1 MCFYKR
7 GANPVPAY
15 AAGMTLPPGPS
26 EPAAVQTIEWVARP
40 TDLLR
45 RSAAQFGEPFTL
57 RTLWADAPMVLVS
70 DPETVKRVY
79 AAPPEALRGGAS
91 STVLEPFAGPSSILL
106 TSGAAHMRQRKLM
119 LPPFHGE
126 RMEAHRATVAALAE
140 AELDRWEPGRPL
152 RTLPRMQDLTLDVI
166 LRVVLGAPDP
176 PLRAA
181 IRAALDMTTS
191 LPRLIALSLAP
202 RGTPPWRGFEHAV
215 ARVDALLRAAIRA
228 RGPAAARAG
237 ADDLVDASQ
246 PSAAVGDPVT
256 GSLPPGVAAGP
267 AVGDPRAGPPA
278 VIDDL
283 IAAGSTEDEL
293 RDQVVTLL
301 AAGHETTAGSL
312 AWALERLARHPRVV
326 AQLRDGGDAYLDAT
340 VKEVLRIRPVLS
352 ITPRKVVEPFAVGDW
367 TLPPGV
373 HVTPCLYLAHRRPE
387 LWPDPTAFRPERFL
401 DGAPAPYSWLPFGGG
416 VRRCV
421 GAAFATME
429 LHEVLRAVVRRFD
442 LRPDRPDGERMRR
455 RGVTLAPSRGG
466 RVVPLASGEK
476 R

>member
-1 MCFYKR
+1 MR
-7 GANPVPAY
+7 
-15 AAGMTLPPGPS
+15 LPPGPAT
-26 EPAAVQTIEWVARP
+26 PAAAQTIEWIARP

-45 RSAAQFGEPFTL
+45 RSAARYGEPFTL

-79 AAPPEALRGGAS
+79 AAPPETLRGGAS

-106 TSGAAHMRQRKLM
+106 TSGAPHMRQRKLM

-140 AELDRWEPGRPL
+140 AELERWEPGRAL
-152 RTLPRMQDLTLDVI
+152 RTLPRMQELTLDVI

-176 PLRAA
+176 QLRAA

-191 LPRLIALSLAP
+191 LPRLAALSLAP
-202 RGTPPWRGFEHAV
+202 RGSPPWRPFEHAV

-228 RGPAAARAG
+228 RRAAAG
-237 ADDLVDASQ
+237 LV
-246 PSAAVGDPVT
+246 
-256 GSLPPGVAAGP
+256 AGP
-267 AVGDPRAGPPA
+267 HPPA

-283 IAAGSTEDEL
+283 VAAGASEDEL

-312 AWALERLARHPRVV
+312 AWALERLARHPRVAV
-326 AQLRDGGDAYLDAT
+326 RLRGGGDDYLDAT

-352 ITPRKVVEPFAVGDW
+352 ITPRKVVEPFAAGEW

-387 LWPDPTAFRPERFL
+387 LWPEPTAFRPERFL

-416 VRRCV
+416 VRRCA

-442 LRPDRPDGERMRR
+442 LRPDRPEGERMRR
-455 RGVTLAPSRGG
+455 RGVTLTPARGG
-466 RVVPLASGEK
+466 RIVPLAWDGT

>member
-1 MCFYKR
+1 MR
-7 GANPVPAY
+7 
-15 AAGMTLPPGPS
+15 LPPGPS
-26 EPAAVQTIEWVARP
+26 TPAPVQTIEWVARP
-40 TDLLR
+40 TTLLR
-45 RSAAQFGEPFTL
+45 RSAARYGEPFTL

-70 DPETVKRVY
+70 DPDTVKRVY
-79 AAPPEALRGGAS
+79 AAPPDSLRGGAS

-106 TSGAAHMRQRKLM
+106 TSGKAHMRQRKLM

-140 AELDRWEPGRPL
+140 AELERWEHGRPL
-152 RTLPRMQDLTLDVI
+152 RTLPRMRELTLDVI

-176 PLRAA
+176 QLRAA

-191 LPRLIALSLAP
+191 LTRLVALSLAP
-202 RGTPPWRGFEHAV
+202 RGSPPWLPFEHAV

-228 RGPAAARAG
+228 RRAPGDRPAGDLG
-237 ADDLVDASQ
+237 ADDRR
-246 PSAAVGDPVT
+246 SAAQAHG
-256 GSLPPGVAAGP
+256 LAAGS
-267 AVGDPRAGPPA
+267 RPPA

-301 AAGHETTAGSL
+301 AAGHETTAGAL
-312 AWALERLARHPRVV
+312 AWALERLARHPRV
-326 AQLRDGGDAYLDAT
+326 AARLRDGDGAYLDAT

-352 ITPRKVVEPFAVGDW
+352 VTPRKVVEPFETGGW

-387 LWPDPTAFRPERFL
+387 LWADPTAFRPERFL

-429 LHEVLRAVVRRFD
+429 LHEVLRAVARRFE
-442 LRPDRPDGERMRR
+442 LRPDRPQGERMVRH
-455 RGVTLAPSRGG
+455 GVTLAPSRGG
-466 RVVPLASGEK
+466 RVVPLAFAGRPVPADEVGWVRSWLGTSPG
-476 R
+476 RP

>member
-1 MCFYKR
+1 M
-7 GANPVPAY
+7 
-15 AAGMTLPPGPS
+15 LPPGPAA
-26 EPAAVQTIEWVARP
+26 PAAVQTIEWIARP

-45 RSAAQFGEPFTL
+45 RSAARYGEPFTL

-70 DPETVKRVY
+70 NPATIKRVY
-79 AAPPEALRGGAS
+79 AAPPDALRGGAS
-91 STVLEPFAGPSSILL
+91 STVLEPFAGSSSILL
-106 TSGAAHMRQRKLM
+106 TSGEEHMRQRKLM
-119 LPPFHGE
+119 LPPFHGA
-126 RMEAHRATVAALAE
+126 RMEAQRATVAALAD
-140 AELDRWEPGRPL
+140 AELDRWHPGRPL
-152 RTLPRMQDLTLDVI
+152 RTLPRMQELTLDVI

-176 PLRAA
+176 RLRAA

-191 LPRLIALSLAP
+191 LPRLVALSLAP
-202 RGTPPWRGFEHAV
+202 RGSAPWMPFERAV
-215 ARVDALLRAAIRA
+215 ARVDALLRETLRA
-228 RGPAAARAG
+228 RDVG
-237 ADDLVDASQ
+237 
-246 PSAAVGDPVT
+246 PSAQ
-256 GSLPPGVAAGP
+256 AAGD
-267 AVGDPRAGPPA
+267 GDPPA
-278 VIDDL
+278 VIDEL

-312 AWALERLARHPRVV
+312 AWALERLARHPDVV
-326 AQLRDGGDAYLDAT
+326 ERLRDGDDAYLDAT
-340 VKEVLRIRPVLS
+340 VKEVLRLRPVLS
-352 ITPRKVVEPFAVGDW
+352 ITPRKVVAPFRVGEW

-387 LWPDPTAFRPERFL
+387 LWPEPTAFRPERFL

-442 LRPDRPDGERMRR
+442 LRPDRPAGERMRR

-466 RVVPLASGEK
+466 RVVPLASGAA

>member
-1 MCFYKR
+1 MQ
-7 GANPVPAY
+7 
-15 AAGMTLPPGPS
+15 LPPGPAA
-26 EPAAVQTIEWVARP
+26 PAAAQTIEWVARP

-45 RSAAQFGEPFTL
+45 RSAARYGEPFTL

-70 DPETVKRVY
+70 DPETIRRVY

-126 RMEAHRATVAALAE
+126 RMEAHRSAVAALAH
-140 AELDRWEPGRPL
+140 AELDRWPAGRPL
-152 RTLPRMQDLTLDVI
+152 RTLPRMQELTLDVI

-176 PLRAA
+176 RLRAA

-202 RGTPPWRGFEHAV
+202 RGSPPWRPFERAV

-228 RGPAAARAG
+228 RGEGGGRSAARGG
-237 ADDLVDASQ
+237 ASG
-246 PSAAVGDPVT
+246 SAARGGGD
-256 GSLPPGVAAGP
+256 
-267 AVGDPRAGPPA
+267 GPPA
-278 VIDDL
+278 VVDEL
-283 IAAGSTEDEL
+283 IAAGASEDEL

-312 AWALERLARHPRVV
+312 AWALERLARHPHVV
-326 AQLRDGGDAYLDAT
+326 ARLRDGDAAYLDAT
-340 VKEVLRIRPVLS
+340 VKEVLRLRPVLS
-352 ITPRKVVEPFAVGDW
+352 VTPRKVVEPFAVAGW

-387 LWPDPTAFRPERFL
+387 LWPEPTAFRPERFL
-401 DGAPAPYSWLPFGGG
+401 EGAPAPYSWLPFGGG
-416 VRRCV
+416 VRRCA

-442 LRPDRPDGERMRR
+442 LAPDRPDGERMRR
-455 RGVTLAPSRGG
+455 RGVTLTPSRGG
-466 RVVPLASGEK
+466 RVVPLRS
-476 R
+476 RVTP

>member
-45 RSAAQFGEPFTL
+45 RSAARFGEPFTL

-70 DPETVKRVY
+70 DPDTVKRVY

-140 AELDRWEPGRPL
+140 AELGRWRPGRPL
-152 RTLPRMQDLTLDVI
+152 RTLPRMQELTLDVI

-215 ARVDALLRAAIRA
+215 ARVDALLRAAIRTRVA
-228 RGPAAARAG
+228 GSGAPAA
-237 ADDLVDASQ
+237 
-246 PSAAVGDPVT
+246 T
-256 GSLPPGVAAGP
+256 GSA
-267 AVGDPRAGPPA
+267 GDPRPGPPA

-283 IAAGSTEDEL
+283 IAAGSSEDEL

-312 AWALERLARHPRVV
+312 AWALERLARHPHVV
-326 AQLRDGGDAYLDAT
+326 ARLRDGDDAYLDAT

-416 VRRCV
+416 VRRCA

-466 RVVPLASGEK
+466 RVVPLASGAE

>member
-15 AAGMTLPPGPS
+15 AAVMRLPPGPAT
-26 EPAAVQTIEWVARP
+26 PAAVQTIEWVARP

-45 RSAAQFGEPFTL
+45 RSAARFGEPFTL

-70 DPETVKRVY
+70 DPEAVKRIY

-106 TSGAAHMRQRKLM
+106 TSGEAHMRQRKLM

-140 AELDRWEPGRPL
+140 AELARWQPGRPL
-152 RTLPRMQDLTLDVI
+152 RTLPRMQELTLDVI
-166 LRVVLGAPDP
+166 LRVVLGAPDSQ
-176 PLRAA
+176 LRAA
-181 IRAALDMTTS
+181 IRDALDMTTS

-202 RGTPPWRGFEHAV
+202 RGTPPWRPFEHAV

-228 RGPAAARAG
+228 RRAATAGEASRAAAAG
-237 ADDLVDASQ
+237 
-246 PSAAVGDPVT
+246 GRE
-256 GSLPPGVAAGP
+256 PGP
-267 AVGDPRAGPPA
+267 

-312 AWALERLARHPRVV
+312 AWALERLARHPGVV
-326 AQLRDGGDAYLDAT
+326 ARLRDGDGAYLDAT

-352 ITPRKVVEPFAVGDW
+352 ITPRKVVEPFEAGGW

-387 LWPDPTAFRPERFL
+387 LWPDPTAFLPERFL

-416 VRRCV
+416 VRRCA

-442 LRPDRPDGERMRR
+442 LRPDRPDPERMRR
-455 RGVTLAPSRGG
+455 RGVTLTPSRGG
-466 RVVPLASGEK
+466 RVVPLASSSSP
-476 R
+476 